1 MVAPSTTTSRIL
13 RGDRALAYGAL
24 AAGVE
29 VVTGYPGSPATG
41 VFEGCL
47 EGTEPGQA
55 HVQWAPN
62 EKVAME
68 IAYGASLAGRRAL
81 VVLKSVGMNIAL
93 DPLATM
99 ALSGCHAGL
108 VILLGDDP
116 GGWGSQ
122 NEQDSRWLARVAE
135 VPVVEPVSVEQSAA
149 LMAQAFVW
157 SESLGVPVIVRI
169 VGSLALSEGP
179 VEEPWRLPPFGSGFL
194 RKRDR
199 WVVLPATVVRRH
211 HSLHR
216 KLRQAR
222 ELFEASPYDAI
233 EGRQRGDR
241 SLPVVGVL
249 AVGHTLPKVR
259 RALGADAPAQVLS
272 LSSVWPLPDRA
283 LVRWLRGLERVLVV
297 EEGGPFVEEQVRD
310 LAQRHA
316 LPVVVLGR
324 ADGQAPGD
332 GRVLPAEGELTEP
345 AIAEGL
351 QRLDPALERE
361 VASTAGRAMPSR
373 VPLCDGC
380 PYRPT
385 FEALIAAMDANGGR
399 SRHIVVGE
407 TGCMVRANL
416 PPMELFDVKYS
427 LGSGLGLGIGLALG
441 ETAPGGRGQRVVA
454 LLGDSSFFH
463 TDINALPYAAQL
475 NLPMLVV
482 LLDNATTALTGGQVH
497 PGSATDARGA
507 PQRAIDLA
515 DVVRGCGLEPTVIA
529 ADDVTALRAAFLEG
543 LRKAGT
549 RVIIARGP
557 CPQHVP

>member
-1 MVAPSTTTSRIL
+1 MAAASSNTRVL
-13 RGDRALAYGAL
+13 KGDRALAEGAL

-41 VFEGCL
+41 VLDGCL
-47 EGTEPGQA
+47 EGSAPGQA

-68 IAYGASLAGRRAL
+68 IAYGASIAGRRAL
-81 VVLKSVGMNIAL
+81 VVLKSVGLNIAL

-122 NEQDSRWLARVAE
+122 NEQDSRWMARVAE

-149 LMAQAFVW
+149 LMTQAFVW

-169 VGSLALSEGP
+169 VGSLALAEGP
-179 VEEPWRLPPFGSGFL
+179 VEEPWRPPPFGAGFL

-199 WVVLPATVVRRH
+199 WVVLPALVVGRH

-216 KLRQAR
+216 KLRQMRA
-222 ELFEASPYDAI
+222 LFEASPYDAI
-233 EGRQRGDR
+233 ERRGSGDG
-241 SLPVVGVL
+241 SLPVVGVI
-249 AVGHTLPKVR
+249 AVGHTGAKVR
-259 RALGADAPAQVLS
+259 RALGDDAPVQILS
-272 LSSVWPLPDRA
+272 LASVWPLPERA
-283 LVRWLRGLERVLVV
+283 LTRWLRGLERVLVV
-297 EEGGPFVEEQVRD
+297 EEGGPFVEEQIRA
-310 LAQRHA
+310 LAQRRGVRVA
-316 LPVVVLGR
+316 VLGR
-324 ADGQAPGD
+324 ADRAI
-332 GRVLPAEGELTEP
+332 PAEGELTEP
-345 AIAEGL
+345 AIAAAL
-351 QRLDPALERE
+351 ARLDPALAHE

-373 VPLCDGC
+373 VPLCDDC
-380 PYRPT
+380 PYRPV

-399 SRHIVVGE
+399 NRHIVVGE

-416 PPMELFDVKYS
+416 PPMRLFDVKYS

-441 ETAPGGRGQRVVA
+441 ETAPGGKGHRVVA

-463 TDINALPYAAQL
+463 SDINALPYAAQL
-475 NLPMLVV
+475 DLPMLVV
-482 LLDNATTALTGGQVH
+482 LLDNATTALTGGQAH

-507 PQRAIDLA
+507 PQKVIDLA
-515 DVVRGCGLEPTVIA
+515 EVVRGCGIEPQVIA
-529 ADDVTALRAAFLEG
+529 TEDTAALRAAFAEG
-543 LRKAGT
+543 LRADAGQGART

-557 CPQHVP
+557 CPKYVP